1 MRVTTSAKAMHFLF
15 VAQHPGTHRIQM
27 HIVADSPQI
36 CAAWAAVHQKRFV
49 TTPKKMTPQTVTA
62 IESLGVGAQ
71 EPLHA
76 CAQVAARRFYNQMKM
91 IIHQTIGVNLPPAP
105 AAGLAQQIEK

>member
-1 MRVTTSAKAMHFLF
+1 MHFLF

-49 TTPKKMTPQTVTA
+49 TAPKKMTPQTVTA

-76 CAQVAARRFYNQMKM
+76 CAQVAARRFHNQMKM
-91 IIHQTIGVNLPPAP
+91 IIHQTIGVNLPPGP
-105 AAGLAQQIEK
+105 PAGLVQQIQK

>member
-1 MRVTTSAKAMHFLF
+1 
-15 VAQHPGTHRIQM
+15 M

-49 TTPKKMTPQTVTA
+49 TAPKKMTPQTVTA

-71 EPLHA
+71 QPKGGKGE
-76 CAQVAARRFYNQMKM
+76 
-91 IIHQTIGVNLPPAP
+91 G
-105 AAGLAQQIEK
+105 GEGGQI